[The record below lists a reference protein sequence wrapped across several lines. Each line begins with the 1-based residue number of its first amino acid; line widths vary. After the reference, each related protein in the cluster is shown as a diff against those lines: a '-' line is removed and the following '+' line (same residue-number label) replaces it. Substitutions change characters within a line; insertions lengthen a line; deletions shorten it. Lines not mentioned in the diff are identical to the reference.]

1 MGNGHGQTTKQ
12 KPNLISRSGSPHIS
26 RNRKLNNVERRA
38 SISRHSKSNSIQR
51 SGYIDRPDI
60 IKYKVHESGR
70 TYELSKYKD
79 ITYRCE
85 LCEIRYEDII
95 GYSDTKKYRCLDC
108 VQELDIINRDDLD
121 IANKSIFNGDQFTIN
136 NIDDYLLCKTCNKHI
151 QKTGVILDLPN
162 ASATIYCLMCIL
174 IKGKQVI
181 KNIRVKELNER
192 RESRR

>member
-1 MGNGHGQTTKQ
+1 MGNGHTTKQ
-12 KPNLISRSGSPHIS
+12 KPNLVSRSGSRHIS
-26 RNRKLNNVERRA
+26 RNRKLNNVEGRA

-60 IKYKVHESGR
+60 IKYKVDGSR
-70 TYELSKYKD
+70 TTYTLSKYED

-85 LCEIRYEDII
+85 LCQKRYENII
-95 GYSDTKKYRCLDC
+95 GYSDMNIYRCLDC
-108 VQELDIINRDDLD
+108 VQELDIINRNDLD

-136 NIDDYLLCKTCNKHI
+136 SIDDHLLCNTCHKDI
-151 QKTGVILDLPN
+151 QKKGVILEIPN

-174 IKGKQVI
+174 IKGKQAI

-192 RESRR
+192 RELRRGV